1 MALQSIEEFGFVYFD
16 RTAFA
21 VSFSALFLLALILTM
36 KFALAFF
43 LSATTGAALGTEPQ
57 AEVLLARSLQHHQ
70 ADEMEL
76 ERSVTS
82 KDADRCDAICGTGNY
97 ATCRRT
103 GGRMDAQCCGSVGDG
118 IQCGMS
124 VRSNGGR

>member
-76 ERSVTS
+76 ERSVNN
-82 KDADRCDAICGTGNY
+82 KCDTTCGTGNY

-118 IQCGMS
+118 IQCGMTA
-124 VRSNGGR
+124 RSNGGR